1 MFHIL
6 PEEIRPLIIQKI
18 DIAPISIYNLRNI
31 NQQFKKTIENLS
43 HPDISEYNIN
53 KTSQKITELC
63 KKQTHL
69 NTFKW
74 LSKNKLFLDLSHI
87 NTLIVNNR
95 VDVIRLCFF
104 QKEHLNILFNRF
116 YFPIMLK

>member
-6 PEEIRPLIIQKI
+6 PEEILTLIIQKI
-18 DIAPISIYNLRNI
+18 DIDPVSIYNLRNI

-63 KKQTHL
+63 KKQPHL

-74 LSKNKLFLDLSHI
+74 LSKNA
-87 NTLIVNNR
+87 NNYGFYMSYSKNNNHGIMYEPWHWMFKNN
-95 VDVIRLCFF
+95 VD
-104 QKEHLNILFNRF
+104 
-116 YFPIMLK
+116 